1 MGRERWVKRAVK
13 FLMIAPVVLVAVG
26 FLVMSLWN
34 SLVPAIFGGRTIGF
48 WQAWGLILLSKIF
61 FGGFHGR
68 SGPGN
73 RWRHRFMERLQEMTP
88 EERERFLQNV
98 GGRCR
103 PDATS
108 QA

>member
-1 MGRERWVKRAVK
+1 MKRERWVKRGVK
-13 FLMIAPVVLVAVG
+13 FAMIAPVVLAAVG
-26 FLVMSLWN
+26 FLVMWLWN

-68 SGPGN
+68 SGSGN
-73 RWRHRFMERLQEMTP
+73 RWRHRITERLQEMTP
-88 EERERFLQNV
+88 EEREKFLQGI
-98 GGRCR
+98 GGRCG
-103 PDATS
+103 PGATS